1 MEKVE
6 IDQPNWSKT
15 QKFSLDSNNTRN
27 KNLTDFWVKE
37 TSEDFRK
44 KFPRLAENVP
54 SKLPSPSKNM
64 ATKWLT

>member
-37 TSEDFRK
+37 TSGDFRK
-44 KFPRLAENVP
+44 
-54 SKLPSPSKNM
+54 
-64 ATKWLT
+64 